1 MYPNRQFQRE
11 QQNRVK
17 NHIKITHAN
26 TFAELLSEPELLD
39 QLETLV
45 PPHRER
51 LFPPKETLAMFI
63 GQVMSADRSCQ
74 NAVNQAAIQRLSEGL
89 PDCSSHTGAYCK
101 ARQRLPLEIMSTLS
115 CCAGNKIASSSPKG
129 WRWQGREVMLVDGTT
144 ISMPD
149 TVENQAVFP
158 QSASQAPGLGFPQC
172 RMVGIVCLA
181 SGAVL
186 NAALGPCKGKGS
198 DEQSLLRSLLPTLKS
213 GNLLLGDAFYAT
225 YFLLFA
231 LQAQGVDGVF
241 EQHGARR
248 TDFRRGQS
256 LGKRD
261 HLIKLNKPEKKP
273 DWMNQEDFDQAPNFL
288 TVRELRAGG
297 KVLVTTLLCP
307 KETRKNALKK
317 LYKSRWH
324 VELDLRNIKT
334 TLGMDIVSCHTPE
347 MVRKEIWTYLL
358 AYNLIRLIMVQA
370 ALLAGIVPRQIS
382 FKHTLQLWLA
392 WINYIPEQCGKDTK
406 ETFFILVA
414 QQQVGKR
421 SGRIEPRAVKRRP
434 KPFPLLTK
442 PRADAR
448 EQVKKHGHPNK
459 S

>member
-1 MYPNRQFQRE
+1 MYPNRQLQRQ

-17 NHIKITHAN
+17 NHIKNTHAN
-26 TFAELLSEPELLD
+26 AFSELLSEPELLD

-101 ARQRLPLEIMSTLS
+101 ARQRLPIEIMSTLS

-129 WRWQGREVMLVDGTT
+129 WRWQGREVVLVDGTT

-149 TVENQAVFP
+149 TAENQSLFP
-158 QSASQAPGLGFPQC
+158 QPASQAPGLGFPQC
-172 RMVGIVCLA
+172 RMVGLVCLA

-198 DEQSLLRSLLPTLKS
+198 DEQSLLRSLLPTLQS

-225 YFLLFA
+225 YFLLCA

-248 TDFRRGQS
+248 TDFRRGHS

-273 DWMNQEDFDQAPNFL
+273 DWMSQEDFDQAPNSL

-334 TLGMDIVSCHTPE
+334 TLGMHIVSCHTPE
-347 MVRKEIWTYLL
+347 MVKKEIWTYLL
-358 AYNLIRLIMVQA
+358 AYNLIRLIMAQA
-370 ALLAGIVPRQIS
+370 ALLAGVVPRQLS
-382 FKHTLQLWLA
+382 FKHTLQLWIA
-392 WINYIPEQCGKDTK
+392 WVNYIPEQSGIEKK

-414 QQQVGKR
+414 QQRVGKR
-421 SGRIEPRAVKRRP
+421 NGRIEPRAVKRRP

-442 PRADAR
+442 PREEAR
-448 EQVKKHGHPNK
+448 EQVKKHGHPKKN
-459 S
+459 